1 MIINTTHVIRL
12 DFILIVIQIFTERTN
27 LTYLKVV
34 LDSYQQLLSK
44 DEFIQF
50 LLYENDEKQT
60 VFECAVDL
68 SINYE
73 MYTSLTELLFN
84 YVKDDLKIFYK
95 LLNKRTNNIFHI
107 AAKANKF
114 YPLIFYY
121 ERIKHLF
128 PSSNPLDIANH
139 LGFTPLHY
147 ACHYSHKHFADILL
161 DLGCQVNVKDKHDE
175 TPLHYAVASGNFS
188 LVKKLLLHGADRNS
202 LNDKQQKPIDSA
214 YKFKYTSIINLLNDN
229 CYQMITCKTIE
240 SLKNQERDSYLI
252 FCYLTVILIK
262 TYLCCVL
269 FNTENIKLFYL
280 IISSMFFD
288 VSIIVIILLF
298 RKYAYSSYREKSKEV
313 KYATELIQGEK
324 NEDNVDHLCVVCK
337 IIKTKD
343 MQHCLVCK
351 RCVSGF
357 DHHCFWLNR
366 CINSNN
372 RKYFAVFILFL
383 LISLTALISIIVE
396 VLCKDILVSQFLIE
410 DEKIR
415 KILKVTLCVVGGMI
429 ILYLLT
435 GVFGLIVQIIYIT
448 RNCISD
454 IAESKKKEEK
464 EEQLVELKN
473 NI

>member
-1 MIINTTHVIRL
+1 
-12 DFILIVIQIFTERTN
+12 
-27 LTYLKVV
+27 
-34 LDSYQQLLSK
+34 
-44 DEFIQF
+44 
-50 LLYENDEKQT
+50 
-60 VFECAVDL
+60 
-68 SINYE
+68 
-73 MYTSLTELLFN
+73 
-84 YVKDDLKIFYK
+84 
-95 LLNKRTNNIFHI
+95 
-107 AAKANKF
+107 
-114 YPLIFYY
+114 
-121 ERIKHLF
+121 
-128 PSSNPLDIANH
+128 
-139 LGFTPLHY
+139 
-147 ACHYSHKHFADILL
+147 
-161 DLGCQVNVKDKHDE
+161 
-175 TPLHYAVASGNFS
+175 
-188 LVKKLLLHGADRNS
+188 
-202 LNDKQQKPIDSA
+202 
-214 YKFKYTSIINLLNDN
+214 
-229 CYQMITCKTIE
+229 
-240 SLKNQERDSYLI
+240 
-252 FCYLTVILIK
+252 
-262 TYLCCVL
+262 
-269 FNTENIKLFYL
+269 
-280 IISSMFFD
+280 MFFD

-372 RKYFAVFILFL
+372 RKYFAVFVLFL

>member
-1 MIINTTHVIRL
+1 M
-12 DFILIVIQIFTERTN
+12 
-27 LTYLKVV
+27 
-34 LDSYQQLLSK
+34 
-44 DEFIQF
+44 
-50 LLYENDEKQT
+50 
-60 VFECAVDL
+60 
-68 SINYE
+68 
-73 MYTSLTELLFN
+73 
-84 YVKDDLKIFYK
+84 
-95 LLNKRTNNIFHI
+95 
-107 AAKANKF
+107 
-114 YPLIFYY
+114 
-121 ERIKHLF
+121 
-128 PSSNPLDIANH
+128 
-139 LGFTPLHY
+139 
-147 ACHYSHKHFADILL
+147 
-161 DLGCQVNVKDKHDE
+161 
-175 TPLHYAVASGNFS
+175 
-188 LVKKLLLHGADRNS
+188 
-202 LNDKQQKPIDSA
+202 
-214 YKFKYTSIINLLNDN
+214 
-229 CYQMITCKTIE
+229 
-240 SLKNQERDSYLI
+240 
-252 FCYLTVILIK
+252 
-262 TYLCCVL
+262 
-269 FNTENIKLFYL
+269 
-280 IISSMFFD
+280 
-288 VSIIVIILLF
+288 
-298 RKYAYSSYREKSKEV
+298 
-313 KYATELIQGEK
+313 
-324 NEDNVDHLCVVCK
+324 CK

-372 RKYFAVFILFL
+372 RKYFAVFVLFL